1 MGQFLAEIWEEWDLW
16 GSLDPLGPHQVWGEY
31 FGPSCVAKSCF
42 LFLQGSSLALGVPY
56 CLSSFGPFGK
66 GLDSSGHSHRASP
79 FFSLG
84 SLCVSGTRR
93 GAPSGDWRLFLQRLS
108 LLEWLPREG
117 VKQVHLGLLIL
128 HATKSPPPQA
138 PAVLGRQTQAS
149 AFTPSWDHGAQSS
162 APSLLAPKS
171 LTYSDLVVLEPN

>member
-1 MGQFLAEIWEEWDLW
+1 MGQFLAEIWEVWDLW

-31 FGPSCVAKSCF
+31 FGPGCVAKSCF

-128 HATKSPPPQA
+128 HATKSPPSPGTSR
-138 PAVLGRQTQAS
+138 PG
-149 AFTPSWDHGAQSS
+149 
-162 APSLLAPKS
+162 
-171 LTYSDLVVLEPN
+171 